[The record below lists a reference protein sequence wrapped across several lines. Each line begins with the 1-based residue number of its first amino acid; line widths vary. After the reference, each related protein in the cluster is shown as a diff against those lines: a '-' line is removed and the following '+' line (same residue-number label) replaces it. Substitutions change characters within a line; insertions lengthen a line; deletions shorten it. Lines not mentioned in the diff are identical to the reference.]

1 MAIICRIVRK
11 WESEEQDDQL
21 GDDEVGTMSE
31 EGLKEMSGVGKT
43 KEKSGVGDMMNGLVS
58 GCPRV

>member
-21 GDDEVGTMSE
+21 GDDEVDTVSK
-31 EGLKEMSGVGKT
+31 EGLKEMSGIGNQR
-43 KEKSGVGDMMNGLVS
+43 EELGRGHDEWLGEWLS
-58 GCPRV
+58 